1 MLELRNTFVELK
13 YIRGSP
19 GQNGLGFWISKPED
33 RLLENTQRKKK
44 KDWKETKTTY
54 KIEKTASEDRI

>member
-19 GQNGLGFWISKPED
+19 GQNGLGRRISKPED

-44 KDWKETKTTY
+44 KD
-54 KIEKTASEDRI
+54 